1 MFEETVS
8 FEDDIIDRLDLQ
20 NSVKELDPEIQ
31 QILYDKY
38 GAQLEN
44 MPGIGFMGDRM
55 FAKRIFQRMKQKRC
69 TVFEQKLLLMRYGI
83 LTGTPMTL
91 QEVADKMGMS
101 RDRVR
106 MIEDRVLRTPCCL
119 RRSRK
124 LKDYL
129 D

>member
-8 FEDDIIDRLDLQ
+8 FEDEIINRLDIQ
-20 NSVKELDPEIQ
+20 NSVKELDTEIQ
-31 QILYDKY
+31 QILYDAY
-38 GAQLEN
+38 GTKLEN
-44 MPGIGFMGDRM
+44 MPDIGFMEDRM
-55 FAKRIFQRMKQKRC
+55 FAKHIFQRMKEKRC
-69 TVFEQKLLLMRYGI
+69 TVFEQKVLLMRYGI

-106 MIEDRVLRTPCCL
+106 MIEDKVLRTPCCL
-119 RRSRK
+119 HRSRK

>member
-31 QILYDKY
+31 QILYAKY

-55 FAKRIFQRMKQKRC
+55 FAKRIFQRMKQK
-69 TVFEQKLLLMRYGI
+69 KLLLMRYGI

>member
-8 FEDDIIDRLDLQ
+8 FEDEIIDRVDFQ
-20 NSVKELDPEIQ
+20 NSVKELNPEIQ
-31 QILYDKY
+31 QILYAKY

-44 MPGIGFMGDRM
+44 MPGTGFMGDRL
-55 FAKRIFQRMKQKRC
+55 FAKKIFQRMKQKRC
-69 TVFEQKLLLMRYGI
+69 TVLEQKLLLMRYGI

-101 RDRVR
+101 RDSVR
-106 MIEDRVLRTPCCL
+106 MIEDKVLRTPCCL
-119 RRSRK
+119 HRSRK

>member
-31 QILYDKY
+31 RILYDAY
-38 GAQLEN
+38 GTQLEN
-44 MPGIGFMGDRM
+44 MPDIGFMGDRL
-55 FAKRIFQRMKQKRC
+55 FAKKIFQRMKQKNC
-69 TVFEQKLLLMRYGI
+69 TVLEQKLLLMRYGI

-101 RDRVR
+101 RDRAR
-106 MIEDRVLRTPCCL
+106 MIEDKVLRIPCCL
-119 RRSRK
+119 HRSRK

>member
-8 FEDDIIDRLDLQ
+8 FEDEIINRLDLQ

-31 QILYDKY
+31 QILYDAY
-38 GAQLEN
+38 GTKLEN
-44 MPGIGFMGDRM
+44 MPDIGFMEDRM
-55 FAKRIFQRMKQKRC
+55 FEKHIFQRMKEKRC
-69 TVFEQKLLLMRYGI
+69 TVFEQRVLLMRYGI

-106 MIEDRVLRTPCCL
+106 MIEDKVLRTPCCL
-119 RRSRK
+119 HRSRK

>member
-1 MFEETVS
+1 MFEKTVS
-8 FEDDIIDRLDLQ
+8 FEDKIIDRVDLQ

-31 QILYDKY
+31 QILYDAY
-38 GAQLEN
+38 GAKLEK
-44 MPGIGFMGDRM
+44 MPDIGFMGDRM

-69 TVFEQKLLLMRYGI
+69 TVFEQKILLMRYGI

-119 RRSRK
+119 HRSRK